1 MRGSLTDLIFFGT
14 PDPTEQRMIFPK
26 DIGLMDAHNNIGQFY
41 MKLVGMPYVERFSI
55 QNAVPPFAEIG
66 EKMEKYMA

>member
-1 MRGSLTDLIFFGT
+1 MRESLTDLIFFGT
-14 PDPTEQRMIFPK
+14 PNPTEQKMIFPN
-26 DIGLMDAHNNIGQFY
+26 DIGLMDAQNKIGEFY

-66 EKMEKYMA
+66 KKIKRYMV